1 MMNRKNIE
9 IKPSRK
15 GFVTNYPHF
24 RYWKKPAIND
34 LLSGLPLNIYL
45 HAPFCIRKCAYCY
58 YRTEKYK
65 NQVQLDEY
73 TEALCREIKLSSHQF
88 NCHHRPVH
96 SIYIGGGTP
105 SLLKVAQLKRI
116 INCLHENFKIKTP
129 EFSIEAEPR
138 TINTQKVHAYKKLG
152 INRISIGIQSFN
164 NEIIK
169 LSGREHTGEK
179 ALKAIDIIKD
189 AGDMVINIDLLSGL
203 AGETPK
209 TWNETIETAISTE
222 VHNITVY
229 RMEVYLNTEFFKK
242 SVRKKV
248 LELPSETQELELMK
262 IAMEKFD
269 HSNYKPWSFFTFTRE
284 GEFQHQYATNLWEGE
299 DCLALGPSGFGTL
312 GHHNYQNSNEL
323 DSYLD
328 YIKKEQLPIIRAHR
342 LTSKDLML
350 KDLMLGMKLCR
361 LSRKDFVNRH
371 GFDFCDVLPG
381 TIDELCSEDYILLE
395 EDVITLTSKGI
406 LYGDYVG
413 KRLAQDLKQYI
424 GMDNF
429 SLY

>member
-24 RYWKKPAIND
+24 RYWKKPAIDD
-34 LLSGLPLNIYL
+34 LLSGPPLNIYL
-45 HAPFCIRKCAYCY
+45 HVPFCIRKCAYCY

-65 NQVQLDEY
+65 NQAQLDKY

-88 NCHHRPVH
+88 NCHHRPIH
-96 SIYIGGGTP
+96 SVYIGGGTP
-105 SLLKVAQLKRI
+105 SLLKVEQLKRI
-116 INCLHENFKIKTP
+116 IDYLHENFKIETP
-129 EFSIEAEPR
+129 EFTIEAEPR
-138 TINTQKVHAYKKLG
+138 TIDTQKVHAYKELG

-164 NEIIK
+164 DEIIK
-169 LSGREHTGEK
+169 LSGRGHTGEK

-189 AGDMVINIDLLSGL
+189 AGDIVINIDLLSGL

-248 LELPSETQELELMK
+248 LQLPTETQELELMK
-262 IAMEKFD
+262 IAIEKFTA
-269 HSNYKPWSFFTFTRE
+269 SQYKPWCFFTFSPN
-284 GEFQHQYATNLWEGE
+284 GEFQHDYVSNFWKGE
-299 DCLALGPSGFGTL
+299 DCLAFGPSGFGL
-312 GHHNYQNSNEL
+312 LAPYNYQNSNEL

-328 YIKKEQLPIIRAHR
+328 YINRDQLPIIRAHR
-342 LTSKDLML
+342 LTSKDLMVR
-350 KDLMLGMKLCR
+350 DLLLGMKLYR
-361 LSRKDFVNRH
+361 YNRKDFVKRH
-371 GFDFCDVLPG
+371 GFDFCDVLSG
-381 TIDELCSEDYILLE
+381 TIDELISENYILLE
-395 EDVITLTSKGI
+395 GGDITLTPKGI

-413 KRLAQDLKQYI
+413 KRLAQALKQYL

>member
-1 MMNRKNIE
+1 MNRKNIE

-24 RYWKKPAIND
+24 RYWKKPGIND
-34 LLSGLPLNIYL
+34 LLSGPPLNIYL
-45 HAPFCIRKCAYCY
+45 HVPFCIRKCAYCY

-65 NQVQLDEY
+65 NQAQLEEY
-73 TEALCREIKLSSHQF
+73 TGALCREIKLSSHRF
-88 NCHHRPVH
+88 NCQHRPVH

-105 SLLKVAQLKRI
+105 TLLKVPQLKRI
-116 INCLHENFKIKTP
+116 IDCLHENFKIETP

-138 TINTQKVHAYKKLG
+138 TINTQKVYAYKELG

-164 NEIIK
+164 DEIIK

-189 AGDMVINIDLLSGL
+189 AGNIVINIDLLSGL
-203 AGETPK
+203 AGETRK
-209 TWNETIETAISTE
+209 TWDETLETAISTN
-222 VHNITVY
+222 VHNITIY

-248 LELPSETQELELMK
+248 LQLPTETQELELMK
-262 IAMEKFD
+262 IAVDKLTT
-269 HSNYKPWSFFTFTRE
+269 SNYKPWCFFTFSPN
-284 GEFQHQYATNLWEGE
+284 GEFRHDYVSNFWKGE
-299 DCLALGPSGFGTL
+299 DCAAFGPSGFGIL
-312 GHHNYQNSNEL
+312 APYNYQNSNEL
-323 DSYLD
+323 NSYLE
-328 YIKKEQLPIIRAHR
+328 YIKNDQLPIIRAHR
-342 LTSKDLML
+342 LTSKDLMVR
-350 KDLMLGMKLCR
+350 DLLLGMKLYR
-361 LSRKDFVNRH
+361 YNRKDFVKRH
-371 GFDFCDVLPG
+371 GFDFCDVLSG

-395 EDVITLTSKGI
+395 QDDIILAPKGI

-413 KRLAQDLKQYI
+413 KRLAHALKQYI

-429 SLY
+429 NLY